1 MQSHFGAA
9 DRRQSRWRPGK
20 SCRIKHVSLPSSSPR
35 MSSFVAA
42 LLAIVVL
49 YLGREVL
56 VPLALAL
63 LLTFLLA
70 PAVQR
75 LQQLHMPRVP
85 AVLITGVLSFAVI
98 LMIGWILVTQTLGL
112 AASLPK
118 YKDNIQTKIRA
129 MGQSHGLGLEKVTG
143 TIQELTKEVYKLLP
157 AKLDERKLIP
167 VEVVQPPDNVFQ
179 ILSAALIP
187 LVKPLG
193 EAAVVVV
200 FVIFM
205 LLKREDLKDRLFR
218 MMGSGHLHMTMEAL
232 DEAGSRVSRYLLMQT
247 LMNGSM
253 GIAVAA
259 GLLLIGLP
267 HAILWGFLC
276 AVLRFVPYLGS
287 WVAAGLPIALS
298 IAVFNNW
305 VPTVLVIGLFV
316 VLELIANN
324 VIEPWLY
331 GRHTGVSS
339 FALIVAIV
347 FWTSLWGPA
356 GLLLSTPL
364 TVCLVVIGKYV
375 PQLQFLNILLGDEP
389 GLAPQ
394 MRLYQRLVA
403 ANREE
408 ADEIVDNFLKEKDLL
423 ALCDELL
430 IPTLVLAETD
440 RIQGGLS
447 NERHAYI
454 LQNVREIGEE
464 CADRAE
470 QKKEEAPVPS
480 GTPLKLLCLPART
493 VADEISALLF
503 SRLSAMLPRVEAS
516 HLSSTSLLGEMLTQV
531 KELNPDLLCI
541 CSLSPSAVSKA
552 RYALTRI
559 QARFPDK
566 QILVGLWLTLDGLEK
581 AKARLTSAGKSGPL
595 IASNL
600 REGLSHIEQSQ
611 LSKVQ

>member
-1 MQSHFGAA
+1 M
-9 DRRQSRWRPGK
+9 D
-20 SCRIKHVSLPSSSPR
+20 LPSSSR
-35 MSSFVAA
+35 TNSVVAA
-42 LLAIVVL
+42 LLVVAVL

-56 VPLALAL
+56 IPFALAL

-75 LQQLHMPRVP
+75 LQKLRLPRLP
-85 AVLITGVLSFAVI
+85 AVMITGFLSFALI
-98 LMIGWILVTQTLGL
+98 GMIVWLIVTQTLGL
-112 AASLPK
+112 VASLPG
-118 YKDNIQTKIRA
+118 YKGNIQTKIRA
-129 MGQSHGLGLEKVTG
+129 MGQNHGLEFEKITG
-143 TIQELTKEVYKLLP
+143 TIQELTTEVYKLLP
-157 AKLDERKLIP
+157 PKLDERKLIP
-167 VEVVQPPDNVFQ
+167 VEVVQPPDNIFQ
-179 ILSAALIP
+179 ILSAALTP

-193 EAAVVVV
+193 TAAVVII

-218 MMGSGHLHMTMEAL
+218 MMGSGYLQVTMEAL

-247 LMNGSM
+247 LINGSV

-259 GLLLIGLP
+259 GLSLIGLP
-267 HAILWGFLC
+267 HALLWGFLS
-276 AVLRFVPYLGS
+276 AVLRFIPYLGP

-298 IAVFNNW
+298 IAVFNSW
-305 VPTVLVIGLFV
+305 IPSVLVISLFV
-316 VLELIANN
+316 VVELITNN

-331 GRHTGVSS
+331 GSHTGVSS

-408 ADEIVDNFLKEKDLL
+408 ADEIVDDFLKEKDLAEL
-423 ALCDELL
+423 YDELL

-440 RIQGGLS
+440 RIHGGLS
-447 NERHAYI
+447 EERHAY
-454 LQNVREIGEE
+454 LLDGVREI
-464 CADRAE
+464 ADESAE
-470 QKKEEAPVPS
+470 RLDREKQEHPSAS
-480 GTPLKLLCLPART
+480 GTALKLLCLPART
-493 VADEISALLF
+493 VADEISAMLF
-503 SRLSAMLPRVEAS
+503 ARLSAKLPNVQAS
-516 HLSSTSLLGEMLTQV
+516 HLSTTSLLGEMLTQV
-531 KELNPDLLCI
+531 QELNPDIVCI

-559 QARFPDK
+559 QARF
-566 QILVGLWLTLDGLEK
+566 QNVQVLVGLWLTREDMEK
-581 AKARLTSAGKSGPL
+581 ARERLKSAGKGKLL

-600 REGLSHIEQSQ
+600 HEGLGHIEQSQ
-611 LSKVQ
+611 LSKVP